1 MPCSEAE
8 LLDGVV
14 LSEHAVGVV
23 DGLASERPWNRRVIL
38 ASCSSLRVNASL

>member
-1 MPCSEAE
+1 MLCLEAE
-8 LLDGVV
+8 LLNSVI

-38 ASCSSLRVNASL
+38 AGCSSLRVNASL